1 MTKHEIDCEQA
12 LRQVFEYIDH
22 VLDDTERAAM
32 EHHLHTCHSCY
43 SRVEFEGRLKAK
55 LGELKKS
62 TTQTRRCGSASRS
75 CSRASRPADQERG
88 S

>member
-1 MTKHEIDCEQA
+1 MTKREIECEQA

-43 SRVEFEGRLKAK
+43 SRVQFEGRLKAK
-55 LGELKKS
+55 LGELKKDDADS
-62 TTQTRRCGSASRS
+62 TLRERIKRLLESFSGS
-75 CSRASRPADQERG
+75 PTKTGG

>member
-1 MTKHEIDCEQA
+1 MTKREIECEQA

-32 EHHLHTCHSCY
+32 ERHLHTCHSCY

-55 LGELKKS
+55 LGELKS
-62 TTQTRRCGSASRS
+62 DD
-75 CSRASRPADQERG
+75 ADPTVRKRIKKLLE
-88 S
+88 SF

>member
-1 MTKHEIDCEQA
+1 MTKREIECEQA

-32 EHHLHTCHSCY
+32 ERHLHTCQSCY

-62 TTQTRRCGSASRS
+62 DADPAVRERIKKLLGSF
-75 CSRASRPADQERG
+75 
-88 S
+88 

>member
-1 MTKHEIDCEQA
+1 MTKHEIECEQA

-32 EHHLHTCHSCY
+32 ERHLHTCHSCY

-55 LGELKKS
+55 LGELKKHD
-62 TTQTRRCGSASRS
+62 
-75 CSRASRPADQERG
+75 ADPTVRERIKKLLENF
-88 S
+88 

>member
-1 MTKHEIDCEQA
+1 MTKHEIECEQA

-43 SRVEFEGRLKAK
+43 SRVEFERRLKLK
-55 LGELKKS
+55 LGELNKDDADATLRERIKRLLESFSGSPTKS
-62 TTQTRRCGSASRS
+62 
-75 CSRASRPADQERG
+75 RG

>member
-1 MTKHEIDCEQA
+1 MTKHEIQCEQA

-32 EHHLHTCHSCY
+32 ERHLQTCHNRY

-55 LGELKKS
+55 LRELKS
-62 TTQTRRCGSASRS
+62 DD
-75 CSRASRPADQERG
+75 ADPTVRKRIKKLLE
-88 S
+88 SF

>member
-1 MTKHEIDCEQA
+1 MTKREIECEQA

-32 EHHLHTCHSCY
+32 ERHLHTCQSCY

-55 LGELKKS
+55 LGELKKHD
-62 TTQTRRCGSASRS
+62 
-75 CSRASRPADQERG
+75 ADPTMQERIKKLLG
-88 S
+88 SF

>member
-1 MTKHEIDCEQA
+1 MTKREIECEQA

-22 VLDDTERAAM
+22 ALDDTERAAM

-55 LGELKKS
+55 FGQLKKS
-62 TTQTRRCGSASRS
+62 D
-75 CSRASRPADQERG
+75 ADPTMRERIKRLLE
-88 S
+88 SF

>member
-1 MTKHEIDCEQA
+1 MTKHEIECEQA

-55 LGELKKS
+55 LGELKKHD
-62 TTQTRRCGSASRS
+62 
-75 CSRASRPADQERG
+75 ADPTVRERIKKLLE
-88 S
+88 SF